1 MLCRAWTFKPLQVT
15 YMGNE
20 TKMDTKYSKSEAA
33 NTLIEILRTIASNDE
48 LLRNVA
54 EKVSSTNEV
63 QDFIAQLREIQQQ
76 LYLIPQNE
84 ERQGWERAVDKVNDV
99 EREVAHPD
107 EDRGAVD
114 PRNKLNEL
122 TGGEWLYFTK
132 STITTAYPKEYGH
145 EVRKQHGANKPPQL
159 MKELI
164 EFFSKS
170 DGIVLDPFAGV
181 GGTLIGASI
190 CRNPRKCIG
199 IEINQ
204 KWVDIYNKVCEI
216 EGIEPQDMQVGDCLV
231 EMQNLSKNS
240 IDFIATD
247 PPYNIHLGKT
257 MSGDKYA
264 DEFSNRRTDYNMQSD
279 KEGDVANAENYP
291 AYLDTMENIFEQCCR
306 VLKPKGY
313 MVVILRNAYQD
324 SRYILTNADL
334 AEKAQNV
341 GFVLKGEKIWYQA
354 GTRLRPYGYPYAYVP
369 NITHQFIMIFR
380 KGK

>member
-1 MLCRAWTFKPLQVT
+1 MNA
-15 YMGNE
+15 
-20 TKMDTKYSKSEAA
+20 KYSKSTSEAA
-33 NTLIEILRTIASNDE
+33 NTLIEVLRTIVSSDE
-48 LLRNVA
+48 LMQSVA
-54 EKVSSTNEV
+54 EKIAATNEI
-63 QDFIAQLREIQQQ
+63 QDFITRLREIQQQ

-84 ERQGWERAVDKVNDV
+84 ERQACHKDGRQGWKRTVDKVNDV
-99 EREVAHPD
+99 ARVD
-107 EDRGAVD
+107 AVD

-145 EVRKQHGANKPPQL
+145 ELRKKHGANKPPLL

-164 EFFSKS
+164 EFFTKS

-190 CRNPRKCIG
+190 CRKPRKCIG

-204 KWVDIYNKVCEI
+204 KWVDIYYKVCET
-216 EGIEPQDMQVGDCLV
+216 EGIKPQDMRVGDCLI
-231 EMQNLSKNS
+231 EMPSLSKNS

-247 PPYNIHLGKT
+247 PPYNIHLEQT

-264 DEFSNRRTDYNMQSD
+264 DEFSNRRTDYNMKSD
-279 KEGDVANAENYP
+279 KEGDVANAENYA
-291 AYLDTMENIFEQCCR
+291 AYLNTMEKIFEECYR

-313 MVVILRNAYQD
+313 MAVILRNAYQD
-324 SRYILTNADL
+324 GRYILTNADL
-334 AEKAQNV
+334 AGKAQNV

-369 NITHQFIMIFR
+369 NVTHQFIMIFR
-380 KGK
+380 KGNGSHWLHLMANTM